1 MTHRTL
7 AILMT
12 AGSLVVCAPM
22 AQADTIVKTFASPT
36 VKGAPMDQC
45 YSPSKGCGGHAA
57 SKFCISKGYEGAKS
71 WSVKQTKMTRYIG
84 AGGMCGNFTGSVAGG
99 AIQCM
104 ALVNVKCHKTGFRA
118 EPGLDGDLPN

>member
-1 MTHRTL
+1 MTPKTFAQVL
-7 AILMT
+7 TAMLM
-12 AGSLVVCAPM
+12 GFCSPL
-22 AQADTIVKTFASPT
+22 AQADTIIKTFASPT

-45 YSPSKGCGGHAA
+45 YSPGKGCGGHAA
-57 SKFCISKGYEGAKS
+57 AKFCASKGYEGAKS

-84 AGGMCGNFTGSVAGG
+84 AGGMCGNLTGSVAGG

-118 EPGLDGDLPN
+118 EPGLGAGLPN